1 MNVESYLSTRLKEK
15 KLHLTLID
23 PEEQTPE
30 KAVEIA
36 KNAIAGG
43 TDGVM
48 LGGSTTDSIEL
59 DLTAKALQ
67 ESVDVPIILFPGNI
81 SGVSKY
87 ADAIFFMS
95 LLNSSNPY
103 WIIGAPALGAPL
115 IKKMGIE
122 TIPMG
127 YLVVEPGGTVGWVGD
142 AKLVPRAKSDIA
154 VAYAMAAEFLG
165 MKLLYLEAGSGA
177 EQSVPEEMIAK
188 VKKATDLILIA
199 GGGIR
204 DGETAQKIAGA
215 GADIVV
221 TGTVVENSSKVENK
235 IKELVDGINQFN
247 ISLD

>member
-1 MNVESYLSTRLKEK
+1 MIMNVESYLRERLKEK
-15 KLHLTLID
+15 KLHLTLLD
-23 PEEQTPE
+23 PEEQTPD

-36 KNAIAGG
+36 KNAVAGG
-43 TDGVM
+43 TDGIM

-67 ESVDVPIILFPGNI
+67 ENVDVPIILFPGNI

-115 IKKMGIE
+115 VKKLGIE
-122 TIPMG
+122 TISMG
-127 YLVVEPGGTVGWVGD
+127 YMVVEPGGTVGWIGD
-142 AKLVPRAKSDIA
+142 AKLIPRNKPDIA
-154 VAYAMAAEFLG
+154 VAYAMAAEFFG

-177 EQSVPEEMIAK
+177 DQSIPEEMIAK
-188 VKKATDLILIA
+188 VKKTTDLILIV

-204 DGETAQKIAGA
+204 DGETARQIVDA
-215 GADIVV
+215 GADIIV
-221 TGTVVENSSKVENK
+221 TGTVVENNSKVEDK
-235 IKELVDGINQFN
+235 IKELVDGI
-247 ISLD
+247 S

>member
-1 MNVESYLSTRLKEK
+1 MNVESYLREQLKNR

-23 PEEQTPE
+23 PEEQSPN

-36 KNAIAGG
+36 KGAVAGG
-43 TDGVM
+43 TDGIM

-67 ESVDVPIILFPGNI
+67 ESIDVPVILFPGNI
-81 SGVSKY
+81 NGVSKY

-103 WIIGAPALGAPL
+103 WIIGAPSLGAPV

-122 TIPMG
+122 TISMG
-127 YLVVEPGGTVGWVGD
+127 YLVIEPGGTVGWVGD
-142 AKLVPRAKSDIA
+142 AKLIPRGKPDIA
-154 VAYAMAAEFLG
+154 MAYAMAAEFFG

-177 EQSVPEEMIAK
+177 DQYVPEEMIAK
-188 VKKATDLILIA
+188 VKKSTDLILIV

-204 DGETAQKIAGA
+204 DGEAARKIAGA
-215 GADIVV
+215 GADIIV
-221 TGTVVENSSKVENK
+221 TGTVVENNFKVKDK
-235 IKELVDGINQFN
+235 IKELVDGI
-247 ISLD
+247 S

>member
-1 MNVESYLSTRLKEK
+1 MNVESYLRERLKER

-23 PEEQTPE
+23 PEEQTPD

-43 TDGVM
+43 TDGIM

-95 LLNSSNPY
+95 LLNSNNPY

-115 IKKMGIE
+115 IKKLGIE

-142 AKLVPRAKSDIA
+142 AKLIPRAKPDIA
-154 VAYAMAAEFLG
+154 MAYSMAAEFLG

-177 EQSVPEEMIAK
+177 DQSVPEEMIAK
-188 VKKATDLILIA
+188 VKKATDLILIV

-204 DGETAQKIAGA
+204 DGETARKIAEA
-215 GADIVV
+215 GADIIV
-221 TGTVVENSSKVENK
+221 TGTVVENNSKVEDK
-235 IKELVDGINQFN
+235 IKELVDGI
-247 ISLD
+247 S